1 MDLTLGSKAVLGFN
15 LSFFA
20 DEIDVGVKY
29 LSELKD
35 LLKEKKIKTPP
46 VRRFAFDQLRDA
58 HNALTSGQTV
68 GKLVVTI

>member
-35 LLKEKKIKTPP
+35 LL
-46 VRRFAFDQLRDA
+46 
-58 HNALTSGQTV
+58 
-68 GKLVVTI
+68 